1 MRNLI
6 CLGVSE
12 DGYRVF
18 DIDSDDFD
26 VFTKNDFLR
35 YKISGQIDK
44 FFVDKGVTVVYK
56 RLYGDILDSIILT
69 DSSNLVVTI
78 KLGTKQSVFSV
89 SAERNFEPVKII
101 HDVDRG
107 IYLSSLYGC
116 KPHKMN
122 LKDETKHIDYSQSR
136 FITREDNCTI
146 YTHRILNDK
155 DCFYD
160 CYNFVLYDVKFV
172 LSYFEKLIFNVK
184 IDVGVTMDE
193 FTTCIES
200 VHVSYE

>member
-69 DSSNLVVTI
+69 DNSNLIITI
-78 KLGTKQSVFSV
+78 KLGTKQDVFSV

-107 IYLSSLYGC
+107 IYLSFLCGC
-116 KPHKMN
+116 KPHKMS
-122 LKDETKHIDYSQSR
+122 LKDERKHIDYSQSR
-136 FITREDNCTI
+136 FVTREDEYTI
-146 YTHRILNDK
+146 YTHKILNGK

-184 IDVGVTMDE
+184 IDVGVTMNE
-193 FTTCIES
+193 FTTCIRS
-200 VHVSYE
+200 IHVSYE